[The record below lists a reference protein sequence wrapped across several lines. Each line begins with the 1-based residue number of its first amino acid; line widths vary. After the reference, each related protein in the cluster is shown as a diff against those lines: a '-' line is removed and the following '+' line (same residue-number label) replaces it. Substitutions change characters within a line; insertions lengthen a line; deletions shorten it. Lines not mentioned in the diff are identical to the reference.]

1 MKLTMM
7 FASLLLIAASALSA
21 TNAATKITGDLPYVS
36 KIEGSCKDRE
46 HTFLMTIQHDAY
58 DSAKYG
64 VMNLYVYEGPLG
76 KGYIPSRVS
85 YEQAKAYVCKEIK
98 AQWLPDDSMGE

>member
-1 MKLTMM
+1 MRLSTV
-7 FASLLLIAASALSA
+7 SWLSAAALSA
-21 TNAATKITGDLPYVS
+21 ANAQTKITGDLPYVS

-76 KGYIPSRVS
+76 KGYIPSRVT
-85 YEQAKAYVCKEIK
+85 YEQAKAYVCKETR
-98 AQWLPDDSMGE
+98 AQWLPDDNMGE